1 MSILFRRVFIIM
13 ALLVA
18 GCQTVA
24 PTPDTPAD
32 IQGDSAALK
41 APGERGYLVVAPD
54 RGFMGNQEIRE
65 IFAPFSHKESAEL
78 VFVTDVEKTSAR
90 LESGVNALRARGAKD
105 VIVLP
110 LFVSENH
117 PGLKLARAALERNAA
132 LKLTYARALGQSYL
146 GVELLADRLR
156 EVETPDQKHL
166 VVVGFGASSEADQH
180 AMQKDYLHL
189 AKQAAQGFDFP
200 SIDVVIWPAWSAEDK
215 SLNAKAAAQF
225 AAATSSQQV
234 VVVPFHLGM
243 KLDGMMT
250 FDGMVLARLVHKA
263 GQSGGHHEPQADAQH
278 AHHGAHHAHA
288 KSAPQGK
295 RQVTLIKSGITPD
308 PLVGL
313 WMQREANRFVPL
325 NARNVGVVVL
335 AHGSNFDWNET
346 MRESVRPL
354 EDRYMIEYGF
364 SMADRDVT
372 ADAIRRLEGR
382 GARAVVVVRVFGLA
396 TSFESTIQNLLG
408 LDIEFPA
415 GNAGERKA
423 AAHGHAHGH
432 GPSTPGKR
440 IRTSAVTTTLGG
452 LEDHAIF
459 AKALTERLAEISTN
473 PAKETV
479 ILAAHGMG
487 NDAQNAHWL
496 EILASLSAQIKAQS
510 GVEYRAFHFGTWR
523 EDWPDKRQEWVPK
536 MRQWVADAAK
546 DGGRALVIPARTN
559 GQGPADTLLEG
570 LDYTLSSG
578 FAPHALFA
586 NWFED
591 QIQQGIKQLEAQ

>member
-32 IQGDSAALK
+32 IQGNSAALK
-41 APGERGYLVVAPD
+41 VSGERGYLVVAPD

-263 GQSGGHHEPQADAQH
+263 GQSGGHHEPQAEAQH

-346 MRESVRPL
+346 MREAIRPL
-354 EDRYMIEYGF
+354 EDHYMIEYGF
-364 SMADRDVT
+364 SMADRAVT
-372 ADAIRRLEGR
+372 GDAIRRLEAR

-396 TSFESTIQNLLG
+396 SSFERSVQKLLG

-415 GNAGERKA
+415 AADHKAG
-423 AAHGHAHGH
+423 AHGHGHGH

-473 PAKETV
+473 PAEETV

-536 MRQWVADAAK
+536 MRQWVADASK
-546 DGGRALVIPARTN
+546 EGGRALVIPARTN
-559 GQGPADTLLEG
+559 GQGPADALLEG
-570 LDYTLSSG
+570 LDYTLGSG